1 MALSPITGLFATIL
15 AVLVSVQIVGS
26 SPVLVAQ
33 VTASGSDQEYVVK
46 LNVGS
51 PLRSELFR
59 LDISDDFVYLQCAN
73 LTAVE
78 SITFNTTDG
87 KSIQPELTVQGVN
100 FTCIGSADQDGAEGI
115 LGLSQGNHSL
125 PAQLATKSEIAR
137 KFAYCLTG
145 GSSPGPIF
153 FGSGVDYVFQP
164 GKNLSASLSFTPLK
178 KQLNDYAVTLED
190 IVVDSAALNLKNH
203 TVRLSSVQLYTK
215 LTTPIYLSLRSAFR
229 SKAASRNFTRVAS
242 VSPFDT
248 CYNSSSISVTI
259 LGYAVPEVDLK
270 LGGNVTWPLF
280 GSSSVVSVS
289 DSVICL
295 AFLDAGP
302 IEESVLGTYQQ
313 QDHLIQYDLE
323 GGKFGFTGPLNG
335 LRTACSDFKF

>member
-1 MALSPITGLFATIL
+1 MGLSPSTGIFATTLVAL
-15 AVLVSVQIVGS
+15 ALLQMVGS

-33 VTASGSDQEYVVK
+33 VTTSGSGDKYVVK
-46 LNVGS
+46 LGVGS
-51 PLRSELFR
+51 PPRSELFL
-59 LDISDDFVYLQCAN
+59 LDISADFVSMKCAS
-73 LTAVE
+73 LTVVDNV
-78 SITFNTTDG
+78 TFNTTNG
-87 KSIQPELTVQGVN
+87 ESIQPPFTVEGMN
-100 FTCIGSADQDGAEGI
+100 FSCIGSTDHDGAEGT
-115 LGLSQGNHSL
+115 LGLSQAKHSL
-125 PAQLATKSEIAR
+125 PTQLATKSGITR

-190 IVVDSAALNLKNH
+190 IVVDSAALNLTNH
-203 TVRLSSVQLYTK
+203 TLRLSSVQLYTK

-248 CYNSSSISVTI
+248 CYHSSSINVTL

-289 DSVICL
+289 DSVLCF

-335 LRTACSDFKF
+335 LRTACSDFNF